1 MSAFEPSF
9 RASAATTHAAIA
21 IPVFAGAMFVSAMLM
36 FSVQPMFAKMVLPLL
51 GGSPSVWSVAM
62 VFFQA
67 MLLAGYGY
75 AHLIVRHLSPRAAIT
90 LHLLV
95 LSLAFAALPVALAA
109 DTGAPPERGA
119 ELWLV
124 GLFLSA
130 VGLPFFAIS
139 ATAPLLQAWF
149 ARGSHA
155 RAADPYFLYGASNLG
170 SFAALIAY
178 PLVFEP
184 WLTLRGQTAT
194 WSAGF
199 VLLMSM
205 IAIAGILTMAWG
217 NAGVAPAR
225 TASRKATVGWRDRL
239 SWVALAFV
247 PSALLIAVT
256 SHISTDIAAAP
267 FLWVVP
273 LALFLATFIL
283 TFRAGGDTL
292 GAWMLR
298 LQPLVVAALA
308 VGLMRGERAFWLV
321 AILLDLAMLFTAAM
335 VCHRAL
341 YLKRPHTGE
350 LTSFYMWVSFGGVLG
365 GAASGLLAPRLFP
378 DVWEYPIL
386 IVLALAARPGM
397 FDLGWREWLKGAG
410 LPVALA
416 LAAAVAGPV
425 LGLRP
430 PASMDIA
437 FTVALV
443 ALAAIVMV
451 SAANGARMIGF
462 TVLLLVASAAL
473 PVGVATTE
481 TARSFFGVHKVVES
495 SDGRF
500 RLLYHGTTLH
510 GAMRLRDDRGAAV
523 SGPPEPLTY
532 YHVSGAL
539 GDAIAAA
546 RQTHDGRLKEV
557 AVVGLGVGSLA
568 CHTRADEGLTYYEI
582 DPEVT
587 RIARD
592 ASKFRFLSECAPG
605 ARVVLGDARLTLA
618 GETRRFDLIVL
629 DAFSSDVIPV
639 HLLTR
644 EAMAMYLDRLAPGGV
659 IALHISNR
667 YLELA
672 SVTRD
677 VASSLG
683 LATFLKRDMVAPSAR
698 GEDMRMSALVAVV
711 ARSKSDLA
719 PLGAREGWTE
729 APFASTGRAWTDDYS
744 NIPGAIWRMVAGR

>member
-1 MSAFEPSF
+1 
-9 RASAATTHAAIA
+9 
-21 IPVFAGAMFVSAMLM
+21 
-36 FSVQPMFAKMVLPLL
+36 
-51 GGSPSVWSVAM
+51 
-62 VFFQA
+62 
-67 MLLAGYGY
+67 
-75 AHLIVRHLSPRAAIT
+75 
-90 LHLLV
+90 
-95 LSLAFAALPVALAA
+95 
-109 DTGAPPERGA
+109 
-119 ELWLV
+119 
-124 GLFLSA
+124 
-130 VGLPFFAIS
+130 
-139 ATAPLLQAWF
+139 
-149 ARGSHA
+149 
-155 RAADPYFLYGASNLG
+155 
-170 SFAALIAY
+170 
-178 PLVFEP
+178 
-184 WLTLRGQTAT
+184 
-194 WSAGF
+194 
-199 VLLMSM
+199 
-205 IAIAGILTMAWG
+205 
-217 NAGVAPAR
+217 
-225 TASRKATVGWRDRL
+225 
-239 SWVALAFV
+239 
-247 PSALLIAVT
+247 
-256 SHISTDIAAAP
+256 
-267 FLWVVP
+267 
-273 LALFLATFIL
+273 
-283 TFRAGGDTL
+283 
-292 GAWMLR
+292 
-298 LQPLVVAALA
+298 
-308 VGLMRGERAFWLV
+308 
-321 AILLDLAMLFTAAM
+321 
-335 VCHRAL
+335 
-341 YLKRPHTGE
+341 
-350 LTSFYMWVSFGGVLG
+350 
-365 GAASGLLAPRLFP
+365 
-378 DVWEYPIL
+378 
-386 IVLALAARPGM
+386 
-397 FDLGWREWLKGAG
+397 
-410 LPVALA
+410 
-416 LAAAVAGPV
+416 
-425 LGLRP
+425 
-430 PASMDIA
+430 
-437 FTVALV
+437 
-443 ALAAIVMV
+443 
-451 SAANGARMIGF
+451 MIGF

-557 AVVGLGVGSLA
+557 AIVGLGVGSLA